1 MFHAYIENLFVMV
14 MAKIACDAEKIN
26 FHMLYP
32 VAILVLKYLLL
43 VVYQLSRVNASFY
56 YEVNRQLAVQWRQ
69 WHKRE
74 DKLEPVA

>member
-1 MFHAYIENLFVMV
+1 MLFILKILLENCMFHAYIENLFVMV

-43 VVYQLSRVNASFY
+43 VVY
-56 YEVNRQLAVQWRQ
+56 
-69 WHKRE
+69 
-74 DKLEPVA
+74 

>member
-43 VVYQLSRVNASFY
+43 IVY
-56 YEVNRQLAVQWRQ
+56 
-69 WHKRE
+69 
-74 DKLEPVA
+74 

>member
-14 MAKIACDAEKIN
+14 MAKIACDGKKII

-43 VVYQLSRVNASFY
+43 VVYQLSRAIASFY
-56 YEVNRQLAVQWRQ
+56 YEVNGKLAV
-69 WHKRE
+69 E
-74 DKLEPVA
+74 